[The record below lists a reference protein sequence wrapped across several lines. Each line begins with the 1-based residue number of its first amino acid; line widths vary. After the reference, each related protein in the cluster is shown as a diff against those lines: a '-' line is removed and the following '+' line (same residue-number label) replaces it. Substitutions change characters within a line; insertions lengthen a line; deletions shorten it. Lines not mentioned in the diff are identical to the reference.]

1 MALTSTQG
9 ILYTTSKINAEV
21 QMERIRQLRNER
33 GLSQAKLAVM
43 ADMDPATLNRLERGT
58 GNPNLKTLERVA
70 DALGVE
76 VADFFPKGRRSSPEP
91 SLLNGLGDERLARHQ
106 RSWRDYITDEAERIA
121 SQADSKGYA
130 PEWMRWVSETPR
142 RIARILFDNGVLGKR
157 ETYPTEAE
165 WRQSW
170 GVFDALEE
178 LNQAVEQAWRAQMRE
193 SEHLERRRE
202 ADELRKKREAD
213 NKIHEE
219 ELEAIRDERR

>member
-1 MALTSTQG
+1 MAASEEQF
-9 ILYTTSKINAEV
+9 
-21 QMERIRQLRNER
+21 
-33 GLSQAKLAVM
+33 LSLEDVASRLQVSDQTVRRWVKAGKLA
-43 ADMDPATLNRLERGT
+43 AYKPGLEYRIKGSDLEEF
-58 GNPNLKTLERVA
+58 LKTR
-70 DALGVE
+70 E
-76 VADFFPKGRRSSPEP
+76 VSPKVLRRSPSEP
-91 SLLNGLGDERLARHQ
+91 SFNDVLGDERLARHQ
-106 RSWRDYITDEAERIA
+106 RSWRDYIADEAERIA

-219 ELEAIRDERR
+219 ELEAIRDERRTSA

>member
-1 MALTSTQG
+1 MLCFRRCQETAA
-9 ILYTTSKINAEV
+9 KEARVE
-21 QMERIRQLRNER
+21 ERRLS
-33 GLSQAKLAVM
+33 LSQA
-43 ADMDPATLNRLERGT
+43 
-58 GNPNLKTLERVA
+58 A
-70 DALGVE
+70 DALDISERTAYRWVKSGKLRAYKPGRDYWIPESAVTE
-76 VADFFPKGRRSSPEP
+76 IIEKSLVRPKAPGRSPSEP
-91 SLLNGLGDERLARHQ
+91 SFNDVLAEERRTGYQ

-142 RIARILFDNGVLGKR
+142 RITRVLFDNGVLGKR

-170 GVFDALEE
+170 EIFDALDE

-213 NKIHEE
+213 NKIHEA
-219 ELEAIRDERR
+219 ELGAIRDERRTSA